1 MKKSFVSLVFF
12 LTACHLTPHYDTEF
26 KNPIFYQTLRPLS
39 KTVGYVYLTPT
50 SIKLSELFN
59 KDKIDYIGK
68 CDLIENE
75 QDRITLKCTGEWF
88 DGSPYNRYFTYIT
101 TKALELVPN
110 CLRIV
115 AYIYKNQEEFPKDEI
130 FAAKY
135 CVTPPRYIESESD

>member
-1 MKKSFVSLVFF
+1 MKKSFLSLVFF
-12 LTACHLTPHYDTEF
+12 LTACHLTPLYDTEF

-68 CDLIENE
+68 CDLIENG
-75 QDRITLKCTGEWF
+75 QNRITLKCTGEWS
-88 DGSPYNRYFTYIT
+88 DGSLYNSYFTYIT
-101 TKALELVPN
+101 TKVLELVPN

-115 AYIYKNQEEFPKDEI
+115 EYTYDKPEEFPKDEI

-135 CVTPPRYIESESD
+135 CVTPLGYTESESD